1 MATHHGKEG
10 VVKAG
15 GTGIGELT
23 GFTLETTADVVED
36 TALTDATKSFLAG
49 RTSFSGTLEMS
60 YDETD
65 SPQQTLTAGS
75 SISFVLLPEGNA
87 SGDESFTGT
96 GIVTG
101 MSVSVPLDGIT
112 TSSREHINPIRG
124 ASILPFV
131 GQSALN

>member
-15 GTGIGELT
+15 GTAIGELS
-23 GFTLETTADVVED
+23 GFTIETTADVVED
-36 TALTDATKSFLAG
+36 TELSDATKSFVAG
-49 RTSFSGTLEMS
+49 RTSFSGSLDMN

-65 SPQQTLTAGS
+65 SPQQTLTVGS
-75 SISFVLLPEGNA
+75 SIAFILLPEGDT

-101 MSVSVPLDGIT
+101 MSVTNGMDAVITRSVTFQGTGALT
-112 TSSREHINPIRG
+112 RG
-124 ASILPFV
+124 TV
-131 GQSALN
+131 

>member
-15 GTGIGELT
+15 GTAIAEIT

-36 TALTDATKSFLAG
+36 TQLSDATKSFLAG

-60 YDETD
+60 YDESD

-75 SISFVLLPEGNA
+75 SIAFILLPEGA
-87 SGDESFTGT
+87 TSGDESFTGS

-101 MSVSVPLDGIT
+101 MSVTNGMDAIVTRSVTFQGTGALT
-112 TSSREHINPIRG
+112 RG
-124 ASILPFV
+124 TV
-131 GQSALN
+131 

>member
-10 VVKAG
+10 VVTAG

-36 TALTDATKSFLAG
+36 TQLSDATKSFVAG

-75 SISFVLLPEGNA
+75 EIAFILLPEGA
-87 SGDESFTGT
+87 TSGDESFTGS

-101 MSVSVPLDGIT
+101 MSVTNGMDAVITRSVTFQGTGALT
-112 TSSREHINPIRG
+112 RG
-124 ASILPFV
+124 TV
-131 GQSALN
+131 

>member
-15 GTGIGELT
+15 GTAIGELT

-36 TALTDATKSFLAG
+36 TQLSDATKSFLAG

-65 SPQQTLTAGS
+65 SPQQTLTVGS
-75 SISFVLLPEGNA
+75 SIAFILLPEGA
-87 SGDESFTGT
+87 TSGDESFTGS

-101 MSVSVPLDGIT
+101 MSVVNAMDAVITRSVTFQGTGALT
-112 TSSREHINPIRG
+112 RG
-124 ASILPFV
+124 TV
-131 GQSALN
+131 

>member
-10 VVKAG
+10 VVTAG

-23 GFTLETTADVVED
+23 GFTLETTGDVVED
-36 TALTDATKSFLAG
+36 TALTDATKSFVAG
-49 RTSFSGTLEMS
+49 RTSFSGTLEMH

-75 SISFVLLPEGNA
+75 SISFILLPEGNS

-101 MSVSVPLDGIT
+101 MSVSIPLDGIT
-112 TSSREHINPIRG
+112 TRSVTFQGTGALTRG
-124 ASILPFV
+124 TV
-131 GQSALN
+131 

>member
-15 GTGIGELT
+15 GTAIGELT

-36 TALTDATKSFLAG
+36 TQLSDATKSFLAG

-75 SISFVLLPEGNA
+75 SIAFILLPEGA
-87 SGDESFTGT
+87 TSGDESFTGS

-101 MSVSVPLDGIT
+101 MSVNNAMDAVVTRSIT
-112 TSSREHINPIRG
+112 FQGTGALTRG
-124 ASILPFV
+124 TV
-131 GQSALN
+131 

>member
-15 GTGIGELT
+15 GSGIGELT

-49 RTSFSGTLEMS
+49 RTSFSGSLDMN

-65 SPQQTLTAGS
+65 SPQQTLTVGS
-75 SISFVLLPEGNA
+75 SIDFVLLPEGNS
-87 SGDESFTGT
+87 SGDERFTGS

-101 MSVSVPLDGIT
+101 MSVNNAMDAVISRSVTFQGTGTLT
-112 TSSREHINPIRG
+112 RG
-124 ASILPFV
+124 TV
-131 GQSALN
+131 

>member
-10 VVKAG
+10 VVTAG
-15 GTGIGELT
+15 GATVGELT
-23 GFTLETTADVVED
+23 GFTLETTGDVVED
-36 TALTDATKSFLAG
+36 TQLSDATKSFVAG
-49 RTSFSGTLEMS
+49 RTSFSGTLEMH

-101 MSVSVPLDGIT
+101 MSVTNGMDAIISRSVTFQGTGTLT
-112 TSSREHINPIRG
+112 RG
-124 ASILPFV
+124 TV
-131 GQSALN
+131 

>member
-10 VVKAG
+10 VVTAG
-15 GTGIGELT
+15 GTGVGELT

-36 TALTDATKSFLAG
+36 TQLSDSTKSFIAG

-75 SISFVLLPEGNA
+75 SISFVLLPEGNT
-87 SGDESFTGT
+87 SGDEDFTGT

-101 MSVSVPLDGIT
+101 MSINDSLDAIVTRSIT
-112 TSSREHINPIRG
+112 FQGTGSLTRST
-124 ASILPFV
+124 V
-131 GQSALN
+131 

>member
-10 VVKAG
+10 VVTAG

-23 GFTLETTADVVED
+23 SYTLETTADVVED
-36 TALTDATKSFLAG
+36 SQLSDSTKSFVAG

-65 SPQQTLTAGS
+65 SPQQTLTVGS
-75 SISFVLLPEGNA
+75 SIAFILLPEGDT
-87 SGDESFTGT
+87 SGDESFTGS

-101 MSVSVPLDGIT
+101 MSVNNAMDAVITRSVTFQGTGALT
-112 TSSREHINPIRG
+112 RG
-124 ASILPFV
+124 TV
-131 GQSALN
+131 